1 MSSRSR
7 GKSKRSLRLRGR
19 NAKRSA
25 VSKTVRPTKKVEKAK
40 TEKPVGQL
48 PEWFLE
54 GISTQYRS
62 GVANSFIVHG
72 DINGLFPNPDPEA
85 TSDTYITL
93 TKFWEAVFGG
103 RELVVFYN
111 IADGLRFLD
120 DSMEKLF
127 RSAAGIKDDDSEKN
141 PVLAAKAGLRAKRG
155 LSREPEA
162 CLPLLEKAL
171 ISQPEMAVVIESA
184 HLVAPAM
191 NLGAPLPM
199 NERANIERL
208 KRWGRDDR
216 IRGNGNIVMM
226 VTEQAAKISME
237 LKYGGSGIQTVLIP
251 KPLKTERERL
261 IATLATTDL
270 LNFDQK
276 SFAQMTQGLNNLQI
290 REIFSQAKIS
300 GKPIDAEA
308 VKVKK
313 REILNAEYGDIM
325 EIVEPE
331 KGLSDIG
338 GLRHVK
344 DYLSDVLSAIRKG
357 DTRLVPMG
365 IMLFGP
371 PGTGKTAIVEA
382 LAKEAGFNFVKTKNV
397 RSMWVGESEAR
408 MEKLITGLRA
418 LAPVVVMNDESDLA
432 EANRDAPK
440 GDSGV
445 AERLMRAWM
454 ELRSNPRIR
463 GQIIVIDCTN
473 RPDRIDAALKRSGR
487 SDDRI
492 LLPMPSAEE
501 RSEIFQVMFKRHE
514 IPTSIKDFR
523 RFSERTDG
531 ISGADIER
539 ISLKSFSFAKAAGE
553 KEVSAAIL
561 EEAISDF
568 IPSASQKDIDFM
580 TLVGV
585 LESSSR
591 RLMPIHIKEIVHGI
605 TKRKLVDNLEAILEQ
620 IKSRNIL

>member
-1 MSSRSR
+1 MKPRSR
-7 GKSKRSLRLRGR
+7 KRPGRPVKKKTGPPTSGKK
-19 NAKRSA
+19 AAA
-25 VSKTVRPTKKVEKAK
+25 VQ
-40 TEKPVGQL
+40 KPPARL
-48 PEWFLE
+48 PEWFTE
-54 GISTQYRS
+54 GVSTPYRS
-62 GVANSFIVHG
+62 GIANSFIVHG
-72 DINGLFPNPDPEA
+72 DINGLFLNPDSEA
-85 TSDTYITL
+85 AGSDSYITL
-93 TKFWEAVFGG
+93 TQFWEAVFGG
-103 RELVVFYN
+103 RDLVVFYN

-120 DSMEKLF
+120 SSMEALF
-127 RSAAGIKDDDSEKN
+127 KEAAGIKEDDSSGN
-141 PVLAAKAGLRAKRG
+141 PIAAAKAGLKAKRG
-155 LSREPEA
+155 LPREPEA

-171 ISQPEMAVVIESA
+171 INQPETAVIIEAA

-199 NERANIERL
+199 NERTNIERL
-208 KRWGRDDR
+208 KRWGRDEK
-216 IRGNGNIVMM
+216 IRENGNIVAL
-226 VTEQAAKISME
+226 VTEQSAKVSAE

-251 KPLKTERERL
+251 KPSKLEREKL
-261 IATLATTDL
+261 IATFATADL
-270 LNFDQK
+270 LNFDQQ

-290 REIFSQAKIS
+290 REIFSQAKVS

-308 VKVKK
+308 VKLKK
-313 REILNAEYGDIM
+313 RDILNAEYGDIM

-331 KGLSDIG
+331 KGLDDIG
-338 GLRHVK
+338 GLKHVK
-344 DYLSDVLSAIRKG
+344 DYLKDVLAAIRKG

-365 IMLFGP
+365 VMLFGP

-382 LAKEAGFNFVKTKNV
+382 LAKEAGFNFVKIKNV

-408 MEKLITGLRA
+408 MEKMITGLKA
-418 LAPVVVMNDESDLA
+418 LSPVVVMNDESDLA

-501 RSEIFQVMFKRHE
+501 RSDIFRVMFKRHD

-523 RFSERTDG
+523 KFAERTDG
-531 ISGADIER
+531 VSGADIER
-539 ISLKSFSFAKAAGE
+539 ISLKAYSFARGAGQ
-553 KEVSAAIL
+553 KEVSGEIL
-561 EEAISDF
+561 EEAIADF
-568 IPSASQKDIDFM
+568 IPSASQKDIDLM

-591 RLMPIHIKEIVHGI
+591 RLMPPHIKDVVHGI
-605 TKRKLVDNLEAILEQ
+605 CQRKLVDNLDAIMEQ
-620 IKSRNIL
+620 IKARKIL